1 MEDRMNRVE
10 RPEHGRYRDRFVRE
24 TARRIYF
31 LLSLSARFD
40 EPARLM
46 EELRRALCGCRGRA
60 GDP

>member
-1 MEDRMNRVE
+1 MTRIE
-10 RPEHGRYRDRFVRE
+10 RPPDGRYRDRFVRE

-46 EELRRALCGCRGRA
+46 EELRQTLCDCRRRAEGR
-60 GDP
+60 

>member
-1 MEDRMNRVE
+1 MIPVE
-10 RPEHGRYRDRFVRE
+10 RPLPDRYRDGFVRE

-46 EELRRALCGCRGRA
+46 EELRQTLCDCRRRAEGQ
-60 GDP
+60 